1 MIVDLTKS
9 ELGKKVAAAKALEFV
24 KSGMVIGLGTG
35 STAAWFLK
43 LLAERIITEGL
54 IISCVPTSDVTKEFA
69 DKLFIPLT
77 TIEEVSVI
85 DLVVDGADEF
95 DPMLNLI
102 KGGGGALL
110 QEKIV
115 AAAANHMIVI
125 ADYTKEVCS
134 LGAFDLPVEV
144 VKFGARST
152 KTAIEEIL
160 KKLNYTKYEVLFRA
174 QNSQKFVTDEKH
186 FIIDLKLNKIEE
198 PQILHNHLIAC
209 PGVVETGL
217 FLNLANTIVVGKSD
231 GTCKVIGKERP
242 S

>member
-1 MIVDLTKS
+1 MSVDLTAS
-9 ELGKKVAAAKALEFV
+9 EVGKKVAAAKALEFV

-43 LLAERIITEGL
+43 LLANRIMIEEL
-54 IISCVPTSDVTKEFA
+54 IVSCVPTSDATKVSA
-69 DKLFIPLT
+69 NKLHIPLT
-77 TIEEVSVI
+77 TIEKVSAI

-115 AAAANHMIVI
+115 AAAANHMVVI
-125 ADYTKEVCS
+125 TDLTKEVSS

-144 VKFGARST
+144 VKFGSRST
-152 KTAIEEIL
+152 KTSIEEVL
-160 KKLNYTKYEVLFRA
+160 KKLNYANFEACFRM
-174 QNSQKFVTDEKH
+174 QNSQKFVTDEQH
-186 FIIDLKLNKIEE
+186 YIIDLKLNKIKE
-198 PQILHNHLIAC
+198 PQILQNHLIAC

-231 GTCKVIGKERP
+231 GTCKVIGKELP

>member
-1 MIVDLTKS
+1 MIFDSTES
-9 ELGKKVAAAKALEFV
+9 DLGKKVAAAKALEFV
-24 KSGMVIGLGTG
+24 KSGTVIGLGTG

-43 LLAERIITEGL
+43 LLAERIITEEL
-54 IISCVPTSDVTKEFA
+54 IISCIPTSDATKESA
-69 DKLFIPLT
+69 DKLHIPLT
-77 TIEEVSVI
+77 TIEEVSAI

-115 AAAANHMIVI
+115 AAAANHMVII
-125 ADYTKEVCS
+125 ADYTKEVSS

-144 VKFGARST
+144 VKFGSGST
-152 KTAIEEIL
+152 KTAIEEVL
-160 KKLNYTKYEVLFRA
+160 RKLNYTKYEVLFRT
-174 QNSQKFVTDEKH
+174 QNNKRFVTDEQH
-186 FIIDLKLNKIEE
+186 FIIDLKLNKIKE

-231 GTCKVIGKERP
+231 GTCRVIGKERP

>member
-1 MIVDLTKS
+1 MIVNLTES
-9 ELGKKVAAAKALEFV
+9 ELGKKVAAVKALEFV

-35 STAAWFLK
+35 STAAWFLR
-43 LLAERIITEGL
+43 LLAERIITEKL
-54 IISCVPTSDVTKEFA
+54 IISCVPTSDVTKESA
-69 DKLFIPLT
+69 HKLHIPLT
-77 TIEEVSVI
+77 TIEEARAI

-115 AAAANHMIVI
+115 AAAANHMVVI
-125 ADYTKEVCS
+125 TDYTKKVSS

-144 VKFGARST
+144 VKFGSRST
-152 KTAIEEIL
+152 KTSIEAVL
-160 KKLNYTKYEVLFRA
+160 KKLNYTKYELLFRT
-174 QNSQKFVTDEKH
+174 QNSQKFVTDEQH
-186 FIIDLKLNKIEE
+186 FIIDLKLNKIKE

-217 FLNLANTIVVGKSD
+217 FVNLANTIVVGKSD
-231 GTCKVIGKERP
+231 GTCKVIRKECP

>member
-1 MIVDLTKS
+1 MIVDLSAS

-43 LLAERIITEGL
+43 LLAKRIMKEKL
-54 IISCVPTSDVTKEFA
+54 IISCVPTSNATKDSAEV
-69 DKLFIPLT
+69 LHIPLT
-77 TIEEVSVI
+77 TIEEVGAI

-115 AAAANHMIVI
+115 AGAANHMVVI
-125 ADYTKEVCS
+125 TDDTKEVSS
-134 LGAFDLPVEV
+134 LGAFSLPVEV
-144 VKFGARST
+144 VKFGSRST
-152 KTAIEEIL
+152 KTAIEEVL
-160 KKLNYTKYEVLFRA
+160 KKLNYAKFEVVFRA
-174 QNSQKFVTDEKH
+174 QNSQKFITDEQR
-186 FIIDLKLNKIEE
+186 FIIDLKLHKIKD
-198 PQILHNHLIAC
+198 PRRLHNHLIAC

-217 FLNLANTIVVGKSD
+217 FINLANTIVVGKSD
-231 GTCKVIGKERP
+231 GTCKVIRKECT

>member
-1 MIVDLTKS
+1 MVVDLVAH

-43 LLAERIITEGL
+43 LLAERIIIEQL
-54 IISCVPTSDVTKEFA
+54 VVSCVPTSKATKSHAEQ
-69 DKLFIPLT
+69 LQIPLT
-77 TIEEVSVI
+77 TIEQVNII

-115 AAAANHMIVI
+115 AAASNRMVVI
-125 ADYTKEVCS
+125 ADYTKEVSC

-144 VKFGARST
+144 VKFGAQST
-152 KTAIEEIL
+152 KLGIEHVL
-160 KKLNYTKYEVLFRA
+160 NKLNYSAFQVHFRE
-174 QNSQKFVTDEKH
+174 QNNEKFVTDEGH
-186 FIIDLKLNKIEE
+186 FIIDLKLKKIEK
-198 PQILHNHLIAC
+198 PLILHNDLIGC

-217 FLNLANTIVVGKSD
+217 FLNLANTVVIGRPD
-231 GTCKVIGKERP
+231 GTCTIIGEGRI
-242 S
+242 

>member
-1 MIVDLTKS
+1 MSVDLTAS
-9 ELGKKVAAAKALEFV
+9 EVGKKVAAAKALEFV

-43 LLAERIITEGL
+43 LLANRIMIEEL
-54 IISCVPTSDVTKEFA
+54 IVSCVPTSDATKVSA
-69 DKLFIPLT
+69 NKLHIPLT
-77 TIEEVSVI
+77 TIEKVSAI

-95 DPMLNLI
+95 DPMRNLI

-115 AAAANHMIVI
+115 AAAANHMVVI
-125 ADYTKEVCS
+125 TDLTKEVSS

-144 VKFGARST
+144 VKFGSRST
-152 KTAIEEIL
+152 KTSIEEVL
-160 KKLNYTKYEVLFRA
+160 KKLNYANFEACFRM
-174 QNSQKFVTDEKH
+174 QNSQKFVTDEQH
-186 FIIDLKLNKIEE
+186 YIIDLKLNKIKE
-198 PQILHNHLIAC
+198 PQILQNHLIAC

-231 GTCKVIGKERP
+231 GTCKVIGKELP